1 MINLY
6 KIKEKFNGS
15 RDVIVYKE
23 QIKYLQKKVKELEEE
38 RKPLIDL
45 KNKYL
50 SNLRCK
56 NLEIGRLKKKVWN
69 WIINKQL
76 YSIEPFIS
84 TDELDELLDI
94 LKEVSE

>member
-1 MINLY
+1 MIKLY
-6 KIKEKFNGS
+6 KIKEKFNELL
-15 RDVIVYKE
+15 DVILYKE

-50 SNLRCK
+50 SDLRCK

-69 WIINKQL
+69 WIINKQQN
-76 YSIEPFIS
+76 SIEPFIS

>member
-1 MINLY
+1 MIKLY
-6 KIKEKFNGS
+6 KIKEKFNES
-15 RDVIVYKE
+15 LDVILYKE

-50 SNLRCK
+50 SDLRCK

-76 YSIEPFIS
+76 YNIEPFIS

-94 LKEVSE
+94 LKEVS

>member
-1 MINLY
+1 MINLN
-6 KIKEKFNGS
+6 KIKEKFNES
-15 RDVIVYKE
+15 LDVILYKE

-50 SNLRCK
+50 SDLRCK

-94 LKEVSE
+94 LNEVTE

>member
-1 MINLY
+1 MINIS

-50 SNLRCK
+50 SDLRCK
-56 NLEIGRLKKKVWN
+56 NLKIGRLKKKLWDWV
-69 WIINKQL
+69 IYKQQ

-94 LKEVSE
+94 IKRWNK